1 MREDFIMVL
10 KQDDASSTQDDYYY
24 DDFDDVDT
32 SASKKSKKKKEKV
45 SPVKI
50 VGCGTQII
58 TIVLLLCVF
67 SWAVSFFESLK
78 KDMEDVNR
86 EDSSVVATNQE
97 KLESVPAKSTPM
109 YATAIVNIR
118 SKAGTDSEILGKLN
132 PSEEISV
139 ISSENGW
146 SKVSYNGKEAYISS
160 NYLSNAKPNTTSSH
174 PDTISETP
182 ARTQE
187 SASVN
192 EESSVSEPPSQNG
205 VGNSYQSVLDEYTQ
219 KIIDMTP
226 NLVNE
231 YNSESA
237 SLSGD
242 INALAKL
249 CNDKV
254 SVLAGICNDGISE
267 MAKIKLDSG
276 DDYSVY
282 EEWAGKLQDVYME
295 YANQIQDAYLNS
307 AS

>member
-1 MREDFIMVL
+1 MVL

-24 DDFDDVDT
+24 DDFDDIDT

-78 KDMEDVNR
+78 KGMEDVNR

-97 KLESVPAKSTPM
+97 KPESVPAKSTPM

-118 SKAGTDSEILGKLN
+118 SKASTDSEILGKLN

-160 NYLSNAKPNTTSSH
+160 NYLSNTKPNTASSH

-182 ARTQE
+182 AQTQ
-187 SASVN
+187 
-192 EESSVSEPPSQNG
+192 
-205 VGNSYQSVLDEYTQ
+205 
-219 KIIDMTP
+219 
-226 NLVNE
+226 
-231 YNSESA
+231 ESA